1 MFSSLFTQCK
11 FGNEY
16 IFTTALQKEKS
27 NPDVYENSAITGF
40 TFKICWNFGSVKG
53 LFHCF
58 IHEFYDQC
66 KEL

>member
-11 FGNEY
+11 FVNEY

-53 LFHCF
+53 LFHFF
-58 IHEFYDQC
+58 IHEFYD
-66 KEL
+66 